1 MNNKLK
7 IGILVI
13 IVVSAIGVALLLE
26 RPTDQIS
33 RTEFVFPDVANDSSF
48 IKARPNPLLE
58 FPKDH
63 GSHDDYQTEWWYFT
77 GNLSAKDGQEF
88 GYQLTFFRRA
98 IQPAENRSIR
108 PSGWATEQ
116 VYLAHFTITNVGQN
130 DFRFFERYSRGSAGL
145 AGAVNNPFVEIW
157 LENWQVK
164 QIDDGKFLLKAQQDE
179 VSLELVLQ
187 DKKNIV
193 LQGDNGYSQKGDQ
206 EGNASIYYSIPHLVS
221 EGKLVWDGKEYSV
234 EGLSWMDHE
243 YSTSALNSQ
252 QVGWDWFAI
261 HLSNG
266 SELMVYNIRNSDG
279 SLDAYSKGLLIFP
292 DGSSTLLKKDE
303 FAITSLKTWKSPHS
317 AAEYP
322 AKWRVEVPAW
332 DIEITIAPLVEDQEL
347 NVSFIYWE
355 GAVSV
360 DGKFQGELVD
370 GKGYVELTGYA
381 QSMQGRF

>member
-1 MNNKLK
+1 MNNKMK
-7 IGILVI
+7 IGIFVI
-13 IVVSAIGVALLLE
+13 LLLGGIGIALLLE
-26 RPTDQIS
+26 RPADQIS
-33 RTEFVFPDVANDSSF
+33 RTEIAFPAVVNDSSF
-48 IKARPNPLLE
+48 IKAQPNPLLE

-108 PSGWATEQ
+108 SSGWATEQ
-116 VYLAHFTITNVGQN
+116 VYLAHFTITNVSQN

-145 AGAVNNPFVEIW
+145 AGAVNTPFVEIW
-157 LENWQVK
+157 LEDWQVK
-164 QIDDGKFLLKAQQDE
+164 QIDNGKFSLNAQQEE
-179 VSLELVLQ
+179 VTVDLVLQ
-187 DKKNIV
+187 DGKNIV
-193 LQGDNGYSQKGDQ
+193 LQGENGYSQKGEQ

-221 EGKLVWDGKEYSV
+221 EGKLVWDNQEYFV

-243 YSTSALNSQ
+243 YSTSALSSQ

-279 SLDAYSKGLLIFP
+279 NLDAYSKGLLVFP

-303 FAITSLKTWKSPHS
+303 FTITSLKTWKSPHS

-332 DIEITIAPLVEDQEL
+332 DVEITITPLVEDQEL

-360 DGKFQGELVD
+360 EGKFQGEPVD